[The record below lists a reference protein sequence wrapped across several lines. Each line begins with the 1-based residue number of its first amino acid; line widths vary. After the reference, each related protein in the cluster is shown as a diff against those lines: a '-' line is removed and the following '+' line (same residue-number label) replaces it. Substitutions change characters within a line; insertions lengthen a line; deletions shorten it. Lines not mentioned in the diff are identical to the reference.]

1 MALVLSNGQCYIATK
16 KSGGIIKT
24 PLIEEAQRFYD
35 KSSANRKLQ
44 RAPGKCRGYFILEID
59 KEKKQKRQRR
69 RRNRYSI
76 DVRKMIYNKADGH
89 CALCGRK
96 ILFEDMTLDH
106 IIPLAMNGPD
116 EVGNLQCACELCNK
130 AKASALP
137 EEFIDRISSIFLY
150 QMEKKYANSLKW
162 KIVHIFLGKMV

>member
-1 MALVLSNGQCYIATK
+1 MAFVLTNGQCYITTK

-24 PLIEEAQRFYD
+24 PHIEEAQRFYD
-35 KSSANRKLQ
+35 KSSANRKMQ
-44 RAPGKCRGYFILEID
+44 KAPGKCRGYYILEIS
-59 KEKKQKRQRR
+59 KEKRKKRQRR
-69 RRNRYSI
+69 RRNRYSV

-89 CALCGRK
+89 CTLCGRK
-96 ILFEDMTLDH
+96 LLFEDMTLDH

-137 EEFIDRISSIFLY
+137 EEFIDRISSIFLC
-150 QMEKKYANSLKW
+150 QMERKYADRMKW
-162 KIVHIFLGKMV
+162 KIVHKLLENMV

>member
-1 MALVLSNGQCYIATK
+1 MALVLTNGQCYIATK

-24 PLIEEAQRFYD
+24 PYIEEAQRFSSMY
-35 KSSANRKLQ
+35 SANRKLQ
-44 RAPGKCRGYFILEID
+44 KAPGKCRGYYILKISNG
-59 KEKKQKRQRR
+59 KKRR
-69 RRNRYSI
+69 KYST
-76 DVRKMIYNKADGH
+76 DVRKMIYTKASGR
-89 CALCGRK
+89 CVLCGNK

-116 EVGNLQCACELCNK
+116 EVENLQCACKFCNG

-137 EEFIDRISSIFLY
+137 EEFIDRISNIFLY

-162 KIVHIFLGKMV
+162 KIVHKLLGKMV